1 MNSEATCL
9 GGYLGRRI
17 FGKGI
22 RASDES
28 CEMGALAGVGAAR
41 AAFLYS
47 SRASSKP
54 RFKGICVNGRSS

>member
-22 RASDES
+22 GASDKS
-28 CEMGALAGVGAAR
+28 SGVVQDERPCTETNVHYACTVHVHVH
-41 AAFLYS
+41 S
-47 SRASSKP
+47 E
-54 RFKGICVNGRSS
+54 CV

>member
-22 RASDES
+22 GASDKS
-28 CEMGALAGVGAAR
+28 CEMGALAGGWVIYRDG
-41 AAFLYS
+41 
-47 SRASSKP
+47 P
-54 RFKGICVNGRSS
+54 